1 MTPPIDENTIA
12 LFQSIAK
19 KDAKKV
25 LEALKNGAD
34 ANARDGRGTSALKYA
49 MTFGDVET
57 AKILIEHG
65 AKVKNQDILP
75 ELAAYGRGGAAM
87 AKQLLKAGADVDEK
101 TGGGYTPLII
111 AAGRGYKDI
120 VKVLLEAG
128 ADVHAMGESKRTA
141 KSLAYER
148 GYLETAHLIEKWE
161 LKKSENPP
169 THVNRPKTS
178 SAKKMVEVLVE
189 APVRWNRVRTLLI
202 AMQAIML
209 VKKD

>member
-12 LFQSIAK
+12 LHKSIEK

-49 MTFGDVET
+49 MAFGDVET
-57 AKILIEHG
+57 AEILIKHG
-65 AKVKNQDILP
+65 AKVKDQDILP

-87 AKQLLKAGADVDEK
+87 AKLLLEAGADVDERSS
-101 TGGGYTPLII
+101 GGYTPLII
-111 AAGRGYKDI
+111 AAGRGYTDI

-128 ADVHAMGESKRTA
+128 ADVHAVGDSNRTA

-148 GYLETAHLIEKWE
+148 SYLETAHLIEKWE
-161 LKKSENPP
+161 
-169 THVNRPKTS
+169 KT
-178 SAKKMVEVLVE
+178 
-189 APVRWNRVRTLLI
+189 
-202 AMQAIML
+202 
-209 VKKD
+209 